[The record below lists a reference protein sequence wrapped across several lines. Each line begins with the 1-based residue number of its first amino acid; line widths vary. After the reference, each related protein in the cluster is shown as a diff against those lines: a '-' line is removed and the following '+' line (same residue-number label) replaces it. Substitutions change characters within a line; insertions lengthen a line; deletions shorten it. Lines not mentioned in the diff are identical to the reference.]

1 MFRISFLEWMTN
13 NTDLLVRQTIQHLNI
28 SLTAI
33 LFAVALWVPLG
44 IFLHYNDGLA
54 RAVLGGAGMVLTIP
68 SLAMF
73 PLLIPILG
81 IGERP
86 AVAALVLYSALPM
99 TRNTYIGLREI
110 DSAMLRAGEGLGMT
124 DRQLM
129 LRVKLPKALP
139 VIFAGVRHAAI
150 LVVGIA
156 TVAAFFGAGGLG
168 RSIFRGIELHNTSQI
183 IGATVLV
190 ALIAIVIDYGLNT
203 LQRQLPGGRE
213 RGH

>member
-1 MFRISFLEWMTN
+1 MLGISFIGWMTE
-13 NTDLLVRQTIQHLNI
+13 NTDLLIRQTIQHLNV

-33 LFAVALWVPLG
+33 MFATVVWIPLG
-44 IFLHYNDGLA
+44 IFLHYNDQVA

-73 PLLIPILG
+73 PLLIPVLG
-81 IGERP
+81 IGELP
-86 AVAALVLYSALPM
+86 AITALVLYSALPM
-99 TRNTYIGLREI
+99 TRNTYIGLRDI
-110 DSAMLRAGEGLGMT
+110 DSAMLRAGKGLGMT

-150 LVVGIA
+150 LVVGIT

-168 RSIFRGIELHNTSQI
+168 RSIFRGIELYNTDQV
-183 IGATVLV
+183 IGATIVV
-190 ALIAIVIDYGLNT
+190 ALIAICIDYGLYGI
-203 LQRQLPGGRE
+203 QRQLPGGKQG
-213 RGH
+213 GH

>member
-1 MFRISFLEWMTN
+1 MTE
-13 NTDLLVRQTIQHLNI
+13 NTDLLIRQTIQHLNV

-33 LFAVALWVPLG
+33 MFATVVWIPLG
-44 IFLHYNDGLA
+44 IFLHYNDQVA

-73 PLLIPILG
+73 PLLIPVLG
-81 IGERP
+81 IGELP
-86 AVAALVLYSALPM
+86 AITALVLYSALPM
-99 TRNTYIGLREI
+99 TRNTYIGLRDI
-110 DSAMLRAGEGLGMT
+110 DSAMLRAGKGLGMT

-150 LVVGIA
+150 LVVGIT

-168 RSIFRGIELHNTSQI
+168 RSIFRGIELYNTDQV
-183 IGATVLV
+183 IGATIVV
-190 ALIAIVIDYGLNT
+190 ALIAICIDYGLYGI
-203 LQRQLPGGRE
+203 QRQLPGGKQG
-213 RGH
+213 GH

>member
-1 MFRISFLEWMTN
+1 MFGITFLEWMAD
-13 NTDLLVRQTIQHLNI
+13 NTDLLIRQTIQHLNL

-33 LFAVALWVPLG
+33 LFAIVLWVPLG
-44 IFLHYNDGLA
+44 IVLHYHDTVA

-73 PLLIPILG
+73 PLLIPLLG
-81 IGERP
+81 IGELP
-86 AVAALVLYSALPM
+86 AVTALVLYSALPM
-99 TRNTYIGLREI
+99 TRNTYIGLQEV

-124 DRQLM
+124 SRQLM
-129 LRVKLPKALP
+129 LRVKLPRALP

-190 ALIAIVIDYGLNT
+190 ALIAISIDYGLQA